1 VDVVASRNV
10 PGDEWVELV
19 PSTME
24 DDYSVIVEDA
34 PIYLYPGDKPAQP
47 VAGLPLRAGAIQSG
61 QLDRFTALWARSQ
74 TDVDA
79 SVRVVPNIRI
89 DGSNERAVTV
99 STSVQTDT
107 YDRGGEFDTG
117 GSDSYPVEI
126 DPAETVQHVL
136 LSIVEGEVDVEIET
150 TDGDVVTIPVDGKAT
165 IDSYSAE
172 SVTITDASG
181 SAARVAGGW
190 AGE

>member
-1 VDVVASRNV
+1 MPSRTV
-10 PGDEWVELV
+10 PSDEWVELV
-19 PSTME
+19 PSTLE
-24 DDYSVIVEDA
+24 DDYSVVVEDA

-61 QLDRFTALWARSQ
+61 KLDRGVALWGRSQ
-74 TDVDA
+74 TDVAA

-117 GSDSYPVEI
+117 AADSYPVTI

-136 LSIVEGEVDVEIET
+136 LSIVGGEVEVEVT
-150 TDGDVVTIPVDGKAT
+150 TEDGDVVTIPVDTRNT
-165 IDSYSAE
+165 IDSYAAE
-172 SVTITDASG
+172 SVTISDPSG
-181 SAARVAGGW
+181 SAPRIAGGW

>member
-1 VDVVASRNV
+1 MPEQNV

-19 PSTME
+19 PSTLE
-24 DDYSVIVEDA
+24 DDYSVVVDDA
-34 PIYLYPGDKPAQP
+34 PIYLYPGDKPARP

-61 QLDRFTALWARSQ
+61 ELDRGVALWGRSQ

-107 YDRGGEFDTG
+107 YDRGDNFDTTN
-117 GSDSYPVEI
+117 YPVTI
-126 DPAETVQHVL
+126 NPDETVQHVL
-136 LSIVEGEVDVEIET
+136 LSIVDAEVAVKVTT

-165 IDSYSAE
+165 IDSFSAE
-172 SVTITDASG
+172 QVEIQDPNNNG
-181 SAARVAGGW
+181 ARVAGGW

>member
-1 VDVVASRNV
+1 MPSRNV
-10 PGDEWVELV
+10 PDDEWVELV
-19 PSTME
+19 PSNLE
-24 DDYSVIVEDA
+24 DDYSVVVEDA

-61 QLDRFTALWARSQ
+61 QLDRGVALWGRSQ

-107 YDRGGEFDTG
+107 YDRGGDFDGTN
-117 GSDSYPVEI
+117 YPITI
-126 DPAETVQHVL
+126 DPAETVQQVM
-136 LSIVEGEVDVEIET
+136 LSVVNTEVDVEFTT
-150 TDGDVVTIPVDGKAT
+150 TDGDVVTIPFDTRST
-165 IDSYSAE
+165 ITSYSSE
-172 SVTITDASG
+172 KVVIKNPSDATL
-181 SAARVAGGW
+181 RTAGGW

>member
-1 VDVVASRNV
+1 MGSRNV

-19 PSTME
+19 PSNFE
-24 DDYSVIVEDA
+24 DDYSVVVEDA

-61 QLDRFTALWARSQ
+61 QVDRGVALWGRSQ

-107 YDRGGEFDTG
+107 YDRGDDFDTG
-117 GSDSYPVEI
+117 GSDSFPIELNP
-126 DPAETVQHVL
+126 DETIQHVL
-136 LSIVEGEVDVEIET
+136 LSIVEGEVAVEGTT
-150 TDGDVVTIPVDGKAT
+150 TDGDVVTIPVDTRNT
-165 IDSYSAE
+165 IDSYSFE
-172 SVTITDASG
+172 SVTISDTSG
-181 SAARVAGGW
+181 SAPRIGGAW
-190 AGE
+190 SGE

>member
-1 VDVVASRNV
+1 VADRNV

-19 PSTME
+19 PSTLE
-24 DDYSVIVEDA
+24 DDYSVVVEDA

-61 QLDRFTALWARSQ
+61 QLDRGVALWGRSQ

-107 YDRGGEFDTG
+107 YDRGADFDTASG
-117 GSDSYPVEI
+117 DSYPITI
-126 DPAETVQHVL
+126 DPDETIQHVL
-136 LSIVEGEVDVEIET
+136 LSIVGGEVEVEGTT
-150 TDGDVVTIPVDGKAT
+150 TDGETVTIPVDGKAT
-165 IDSYSAE
+165 IDSYSFE
-172 SVTITDASG
+172 SVTIRDGGTTP
-181 SAARVAGGW
+181 RVAGGW

>member
-1 VDVVASRNV
+1 MGSRTV
-10 PGDEWVELV
+10 PGGEWVELV

-24 DDYSVIVEDA
+24 DDYSVVVEDA

-61 QLDRFTALWARSQ
+61 ELDRGVALWGRSQ

-117 GSDSYPVEI
+117 AGDSYPITI
-126 DPAETVQHVL
+126 DPDETVQHVL
-136 LSIVEGEVDVEIET
+136 LSIVEGEVDVEVTT
-150 TDGDVVTIPVDGKAT
+150 TDGDAVTIPVDAKAT

-172 SVTITDASG
+172 KVVIKDSG
-181 SAARVAGGW
+181 TTPRCAGGW

>member
-1 VDVVASRNV
+1 MAARNV

-24 DDYSVIVEDA
+24 DDYSVVVEDA

-61 QLDRFTALWARSQ
+61 QLDRGVALWGRSQ
-74 TDVDA
+74 TDVSA

-107 YDRGGEFDTG
+107 YDRGGDFDTADG
-117 GSDSYPVEI
+117 DSYPINI
-126 DPAETVQHVL
+126 DPDETVQHVL
-136 LSIVEGEVDVEIET
+136 LSIVEGEVDIEVTT

-172 SVTITDASG
+172 SVKVTDSSG
-181 SAARVAGGW
+181 QQPRVAGGW

>member
-1 VDVVASRNV
+1 MPSRNV
-10 PGDEWVELV
+10 PGDEWIELV
-19 PSTME
+19 PSNLE
-24 DDYSVIVEDA
+24 DHYSVVVEDA

-61 QLDRFTALWARSQ
+61 QLDRGVALWGRSQ
-74 TDVDA
+74 TDVSA

-107 YDRGGEFDTG
+107 FDRGDDFDTG
-117 GSDSYPVEI
+117 AGDSFPIELSPVETI
-126 DPAETVQHVL
+126 QHVL
-136 LSIVEGEVDVEIET
+136 LSIVGGEVAVELTT
-150 TDGDVVTIPVDGKAT
+150 TDGSVVTLPIDGKAT

-172 SVTITDASG
+172 SVTIVDATG
-181 SAARVAGGW
+181 SAPRVAGGW

>member
-1 VDVVASRNV
+1 MPSRNV

-19 PSTME
+19 PSTLE
-24 DDYSVIVEDA
+24 DDYSVVVEDA

-61 QLDRFTALWARSQ
+61 ELDRGVALWGRSQ

-107 YDRGGEFDTG
+107 YDRGGDFDT
-117 GSDSYPVEI
+117 STYPITI
-126 DPAETVQHVL
+126 DPAETIQQVL
-136 LSIVEGEVDVEIET
+136 LSIVNTEVDVEIT
-150 TDGDVVTIPVDGKAT
+150 TEDGDVVTIPVDSKST
-165 IDSYSAE
+165 IDSYSADE
-172 SVTITDASG
+172 VAIQNPTDATQ
-181 SAARVAGGW
+181 RVAGGW

>member
-1 VDVVASRNV
+1 MPSRNV
-10 PGDEWVELV
+10 PSDEWVELV
-19 PSTME
+19 PSTLE
-24 DDYSVIVEDA
+24 DDYSVVVEDA

-61 QLDRFTALWARSQ
+61 QLDRGVALWGRSQ

-89 DGSNERAVTV
+89 DGSNERAVSVT
-99 STSVQTDT
+99 TSVQTDT
-107 YDRGGEFDTG
+107 YDRGDDFDTD
-117 GSDSYPVEI
+117 DSATYPIELNP
-126 DPAETVQHVL
+126 DETIQHIL
-136 LSIVEGEVDVEIET
+136 MSIVGGEVDVEVTT

-172 SVTITDASG
+172 SVTIQDGG
-181 SAARVAGGW
+181 STPRVAGGW

>member
-1 VDVVASRNV
+1 MGSRNV

-24 DDYSVIVEDA
+24 DDYSVVVEDA

-61 QLDRFTALWARSQ
+61 ELDRGVALWGRSQ

-107 YDRGGEFDTG
+107 YDRGDSFDTG
-117 GSDSYPVEI
+117 DGDSFPIELN
-126 DPAETVQHVL
+126 PAETIQHVL
-136 LSIVEGEVDVEIET
+136 LPIVGGEVEVEGTT
-150 TDGDVVTIPVDGKAT
+150 TDGATVTIPVDGKAT
-165 IDSYSAE
+165 IDSYSFE

-181 SAARVAGGW
+181 SAPRVAGGW

>member
-1 VDVVASRNV
+1 MGEKSV

-19 PSTME
+19 PSTLE
-24 DDYSVIVEDA
+24 DDYSVVVEDA
-34 PIYLYPGDKPAQP
+34 PIYLYPGDKPARP

-61 QLDRFTALWARSQ
+61 ELDRGVALWGRSQ
-74 TDVDA
+74 SDVDA

-107 YDRGGEFDTG
+107 YDRGADFDTG
-117 GSDSYPVEI
+117 AGDSYPITI
-126 DPAETVQHVL
+126 DPVETVQHVL
-136 LSIVEGEVDVEIET
+136 LSIVDGEVDVEVTT
-150 TDGDVVTIPVDGKAT
+150 TDGDVVTIPVDT
-165 IDSYSAE
+165 RSTVDSYSAE
-172 SVTITDASG
+172 QVVISDPSG
-181 SAARVAGGW
+181 SAPRVAGGW